1 MEILGLVDIP
11 LYVLIALAVAAL
23 ICIHGTWNF
32 NYFKKQGIPGPT
44 PYPLLGNSISFF
56 FFHKFKEWNRKY
68 GSVYGI
74 FTGRTPAYVIS
85 DLDILKD
92 VFVKSFNTFR
102 NRMKLAFV
110 PFPFNL
116 GVVFLEDE
124 HWRRVRHIIT
134 PSFSSGK
141 LRKMCDAINDCARTL
156 TTNFSKAIGKK
167 EGVIMK
173 NYFGAYTM
181 DVISRTAFGIQVDS
195 QNDFNNEFVSNAKL
209 MFTQSKPRRLL
220 PMIARFC
227 PPLVWVIR
235 KIGVGIFP
243 NRVMHFFQANIL
255 EMIKQRQNESKEN
268 REQRVDFLQIL
279 VDSEITDDAAE
290 QENGHTANG
299 QASGKHTVRRL
310 TTDEIVA
317 QGILFFIAGYETT
330 ASTLTFASYN
340 LAMNPDT
347 QEKAYNEI
355 KEMLG
360 NEEPSYDNIGKLKYL
375 DNVITETLRLYP
387 PVVALHRRASE
398 NIQIK
403 GMTIYEGQTVFV
415 PAFAIQR
422 DPKLFKDPDSFKP
435 ERHDEKSNP
444 LSFLAFGYGPRNCI
458 GMRLA
463 LVEAKIALVH
473 VLRAVKFERMPDT
486 QDVLTFSDANIL
498 QTEKDIKLKVSP
510 RC

>member
-1 MEILGLVDIP
+1 M
-11 LYVLIALAVAAL
+11 
-23 ICIHGTWNF
+23 
-32 NYFKKQGIPGPT
+32 
-44 PYPLLGNSISFF
+44 
-56 FFHKFKEWNRKY
+56 
-68 GSVYGI
+68 
-74 FTGRTPAYVIS
+74 GRTPAYVIS
-85 DLDILKD
+85 DLDILKE

-102 NRMKLAFV
+102 NRMKLPFV
-110 PFPFNL
+110 PHPFNL
-116 GVVFLEDE
+116 GVVFLDDE
-124 HWRRVRHIIT
+124 HWRRVRGIIT

-141 LRKMCDAINDCARTL
+141 LRKETEMSCVGFNCQHISFETGFGLLTFVLDDHIAELFRRHYIDVSALGPTTPPMDCVFSDESRFTL
-156 TTNFSKAIGKK
+156 RFADELSQLTSLKPLGKK
-167 EGVIMK
+167 EGAIMK

-181 DVISRTAFGIQVDS
+181 DVIARTAFGIQVDS
-195 QNDFNNEFVSNAKL
+195 QNDFNNEFVANAKM

-220 PMIARFC
+220 PIVARFF

-243 NRVMHFFQANIL
+243 SRVMHFFQANIL

-268 REQRVDFLQIL
+268 REQRIDFLQLL
-279 VDSEITDDAAE
+279 VDAEITDDKDKH
-290 QENGHTANG
+290 ENGHTYNG
-299 QASGKHTVRRL
+299 QASEKHTARRL

-340 LAMNPDT
+340 LAMNPDA

-360 NEEPSYDNIGKLKYL
+360 NEEPSYDNIGNLKYL
-375 DNVITETLRLYP
+375 DNVITETLRLYS

-403 GMTIYEGQTVFV
+403 DLTIYEGQTVFV
-415 PAFAIQR
+415 PAFALHR

-473 VLRAVKFERMPDT
+473 VLRAVQFERMPDT
-486 QDVLTFSDANIL
+486 QEVLTFTDSNIL